1 MDTDEVA
8 SEQAE
13 MWNPSERTR
22 RAFPYQREENAAGAH
37 EGRGGGGSAEGG
49 KQQPATRGEL
59 WNEKAGADGYRGGGG
74 AGRLDRWSRR
84 SGGAS
89 EPASEVRQARRG
101 CDPDRNG
108 TDAPDLTG
116 VGPHLL
122 PRPAKRTTQ
131 HVAPRDSG
139 SSLRGASD
147 PDRTEWIRGRG
158 ASVERCG
165 ARRWRASTWRG
176 PETLATGGHHRPAL
190 KLFLYGWIGMGR
202 VDLSYSYAQGW
213 VGSQGHRLSLNNS
226 HYRWLAR
233 PS

>member
-1 MDTDEVA
+1 V
-8 SEQAE
+8 
-13 MWNPSERTR
+13 
-22 RAFPYQREENAAGAH
+22 
-37 EGRGGGGSAEGG
+37 
-49 KQQPATRGEL
+49 
-59 WNEKAGADGYRGGGG
+59 
-74 AGRLDRWSRR
+74 R
-84 SGGAS
+84 SGP
-89 EPASEVRQARRG
+89 ERDRCAR
-101 CDPDRNG
+101 PDRS
-108 TDAPDLTG
+108 
-116 VGPHLL
+116 GP
-122 PRPAKRTTQ
+122 PPTPTARKAKRTTQ